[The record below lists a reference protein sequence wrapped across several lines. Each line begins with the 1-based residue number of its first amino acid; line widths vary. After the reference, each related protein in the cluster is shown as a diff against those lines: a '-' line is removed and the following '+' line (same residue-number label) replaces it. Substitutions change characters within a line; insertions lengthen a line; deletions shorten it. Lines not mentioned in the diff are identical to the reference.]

1 MKKNVLLFIT
11 ISVILISCFTACKK
25 DYTAPVI
32 TFNSGF
38 GDQKISAGDN
48 VTIKG
53 SITAPGEFSS
63 IVFNK
68 DGELYQIAT
77 DFNEGKTNYDF
88 SITIPADEITETFEF
103 QVQVT
108 DKQENSKTTK
118 EQVTIIVDDL
128 HITSVITISFDNGYG
143 NQTIEAGQNVTI
155 KGTAYANCGL
165 HKITYLKDEGEYGD
179 AVTTFDTD
187 TTHNFS
193 ITIPADVIT
202 ETFNFTVKV
211 TDKNEPSETSTESI
225 TITVNNDE
233 TITTHNVTLG
243 DQNDVEGGFLD
254 LLTNTV
260 YTNATAQANESNISF
275 LYYWGATGNASFYS
289 PQGAV
294 DAGIYNYGNIGNW
307 TVRQTTKFK
316 LDYTADYDN
325 ITYDELTAATANI
338 SDQSETN
345 LETGDL
351 VFFKTDS
358 GHCGLIKVG
367 NIVPGK
373 GTLEITLEYK
383 IQDVAP
389 TK

>member
-1 MKKNVLLFIT
+1 MKKNVLLLIT
-11 ISVILISCFTACKK
+11 ISAILISCFTACKK

-38 GDQKISAGDN
+38 GDQTISAGDN

-63 IVFNK
+63 IVFFK

-77 DFNEGKTNYDF
+77 DFTEGKTDYNF
-88 SITIPADEITETFEF
+88 SITIPANEITETFEF

-118 EQVTIIVDDL
+118 EHVTIIVENL
-128 HITSVITISFDNGYG
+128 HITSIISITYIVGE
-143 NQTIEAGQNVTI
+143 QTINGNDDATIVGNV
-155 KGTAYANCGL
+155 YANCGL
-165 HKITYLKDEGEYGD
+165 HKISFYKNEAEYGETI
-179 AVTTFDTD
+179 TTFDTD

-193 ITIPADVIT
+193 VTIPADEIT
-202 ETFNFTVKV
+202 ETFNFTIKV
-211 TDKNEPSETSTESI
+211 ADKNDPSEISTESI
-225 TITVNNDE
+225 TITVTENNE
-233 TITTHNVTLG
+233 TITTYNVTLG
-243 DQNDVEGGFLD
+243 DQNDSEGGFLD

-260 YTNATAQANESNISF
+260 YTNATAQDNQSNIS
-275 LYYWGATGNASFYS
+275 LVYYWGTVGNASFYS

-294 DAGIYNYGNIGNW
+294 DAGINSYGNIGNW
-307 TVRQTTKFK
+307 TVRQTTKLK
-316 LDYTADYDN
+316 LDNTADYDN
-325 ITYDELTAATANI
+325 ITYDGLTSGAANAI
-338 SDQSETN
+338 CQSETN

-358 GHCGLIKVG
+358 GHSGLIKVG
-367 NIVPGK
+367 SIVPGK
-373 GTLEITLEYK
+373 GTLEITFEYK
-383 IQDVAP
+383 IQNEVP